1 MSHALRA
8 SGSSTSLSSLTSID
22 TTVAELTAAAYTIP
36 TDAPEADGT
45 LDWDSTTL
53 VIVTARSG
61 DAVGIG
67 YTYTHAAAVPVIED
81 VLTGAVVGGCAD
93 DVVGAFD
100 RMVKAV
106 RNIGRPGIAGTAIS
120 AVDTAL
126 WDLKARRLGL
136 PLHRLLGSVRDAV
149 AVYGSGGFTSY
160 SEQQLRDQLNRWVA
174 EGIPRVKIKIGEA
187 WGRNPSRDLSRIR
200 QARATI
206 GPDTELFVDANGAYS
221 AKQAIR
227 VMADAQDCDVR
238 WCEEPVSSDDL
249 DGLRAVRE
257 AVAPDVAAGEYGYD
271 LAYFRRMCAVGAV
284 DCVQADVTRCGGIT
298 EWLRIAAV
306 AAAHNLDI
314 SGHCAP
320 QLHVH
325 VAAATPNLRH
335 LEWFHDH
342 VRIEAIVF
350 DGHLDATG
358 GVMRPDPDAPGN
370 GLSVRWA
377 DVERYRVR

>member
-1 MSHALRA
+1 M
-8 SGSSTSLSSLTSID
+8 
-22 TTVAELTAAAYTIP
+22 
-36 TDAPEADGT
+36 
-45 LDWDSTTL
+45 
-53 VIVTARSG
+53 
-61 DAVGIG
+61 
-67 YTYTHAAAVPVIED
+67 
-81 VLTGAVVGGCAD
+81 
-93 DVVGAFD
+93 
-100 RMVKAV
+100 
-106 RNIGRPGIAGTAIS
+106 
-120 AVDTAL
+120 
-126 WDLKARRLGL
+126 
-136 PLHRLLGSVRDAV
+136 
-149 AVYGSGGFTSY
+149 
-160 SEQQLRDQLNRWVA
+160 A

-257 AVAPDVAAGEYGYD
+257 AVAPDVTAGEYGYD
-271 LAYFRRMCAVGAV
+271 LAYFRRMCAAGAV

-306 AAAHNLDI
+306 AAAHNLEI

-325 VAAATPNLRH
+325 VAAATPNSAPPGVVSRPRPHRGHGLRRAA
-335 LEWFHDH
+335 WT
-342 VRIEAIVF
+342 RPA
-350 DGHLDATG
+350 A
-358 GVMRPDPDAPGN
+358 VMRPDPDAPGN
-370 GLSVRWA
+370 GLSVRLGRRRTIPGPVTTMRESNDRCRFPA
-377 DVERYRVR
+377 HGSHCCTSG